1 MFGDLFCGCRAVQNQ
16 FRKDSFRSAADTTV
30 QIVADLTGDQ
40 LGVRSLGGKNQMDT
54 KGTVQPYDGGHPA
67 LDLTDTL
74 PLGLVQYLGYLV
86 AGEDQP
92 FQVFAGAF
100 VVGGKV
106 GISQLCKQ
114 HPGT

>member
-74 PLGLVQYLGYLV
+74 PLGLCCRRQGWDIPALQTASFTAPVLL
-86 AGEDQP
+86 
-92 FQVFAGAF
+92 
-100 VVGGKV
+100 
-106 GISQLCKQ
+106 
-114 HPGT
+114 